1 MVIATFTVAAVVI
14 AAIVVVVCWY
24 YLLLLWLLLL
34 SRQMDCSDLDGWENK
49 AGNANGP
56 TSTYHG
62 LLDGI
67 EVGAEQFK
75 TKC

>member
-14 AAIVVVVCWY
+14 LLWLFVGII
-24 YLLLLWLLLL
+24 LLLLWLLLL

-56 TSTYHG
+56 ASTYHG

-75 TKC
+75 TK